1 MKNPRSQFTWHDS
14 GFTLVELLVVI
25 GIIALLI
32 AMLLPTLARAREASN
47 RTVCLSNLRQVGL
60 AFRFYALDNHD
71 EVPLGYRSGN
81 KQFNSMVFSNTAK
94 KFVLFGWLYNA
105 GLMKT
110 PKAFFCPTEND
121 PKSQFSTPQNPWP
134 PGDPAFQVYAG
145 YGCRP
150 EMELADDPL
159 PNITMPRLNKFKNKA
174 IVADLTAVVTRVD
187 TRHRVGINVLYGDGS
202 AKWMDRHLFDADL
215 RACTAI
221 APSTDP
227 GRFNTYQDHIW
238 AALDQ

>member
-1 MKNPRSQFTWHDS
+1 MLKQRTIKSIVKTVGIGLHS
-14 GFTLVELLVVI
+14 GRKVE
-25 GIIALLI
+25 
-32 AMLLPTLARAREASN
+32 
-47 RTVCLSNLRQVGL
+47 
-60 AFRFYALDNHD
+60 
-71 EVPLGYRSGN
+71 
-81 KQFNSMVFSNTAK
+81 
-94 KFVLFGWLYNA
+94 
-105 GLMKT
+105 
-110 PKAFFCPTEND
+110 
-121 PKSQFSTPQNPWP
+121 
-134 PGDPAFQVYAG
+134 
-145 YGCRP
+145 
-150 EMELADDPL
+150 L